1 MMNDLLKLWDN
12 LNEAIPEG
20 VQEFEQDGV
29 KYSIDKKD
37 GYLSVKVEKNT
48 DPEIKN
54 IVVSFKE
61 KLEDLDDD
69 LFIKLFEDF
78 KKEIDVNRFSEL
90 LDKDQYTI
98 EEADEVKGLINQSVK
113 IIHSKLQ
120 DMIENLVDVYDK
132 F

>member
-61 KLEDLDDD
+61 KLENLDDD

>member
-48 DPEIKN
+48 DPEIKD

-61 KLEDLDDD
+61 KLENLDDD
-69 LFIKLFEDF
+69 LFIELFEDL

>member
-1 MMNDLLKLWDN
+1 MMNDLLKLWYN

-69 LFIKLFEDF
+69 LFIELFEDL

>member
-48 DPEIKN
+48 DPEIKD

>member
-61 KLEDLDDD
+61 KLENLDDD
-69 LFIKLFEDF
+69 LFIELFEDL

>member
-48 DPEIKN
+48 DPEIKD
-54 IVVSFKE
+54 IVISFKE

-69 LFIKLFEDF
+69 LFIELFEDL

-120 DMIENLVDVYDK
+120 DMIENLVDAYDK

>member
-1 MMNDLLKLWDN
+1 MVILVL
-12 LNEAIPEG
+12 
-20 VQEFEQDGV
+20 
-29 KYSIDKKD
+29 
-37 GYLSVKVEKNT
+37 KNT

-61 KLEDLDDD
+61 KLEKLDDD
-69 LFIKLFEDF
+69 LFIELFEDL

-98 EEADEVKGLINQSVK
+98 EEANEVKGLINQSVK

>member
-1 MMNDLLKLWDN
+1 MNDLLKLWDN

-48 DPEIKN
+48 DPEIKD

>member
-48 DPEIKN
+48 DPEIKD

-61 KLEDLDDD
+61 KLENLDDD
-69 LFIKLFEDF
+69 LFIELFEDL

-120 DMIENLVDVYDK
+120 DMIENLVDAYDK

>member
-61 KLEDLDDD
+61 KLENLNDD
-69 LFIKLFEDF
+69 LFIELFEDF

>member
-61 KLEDLDDD
+61 KLENLDDD
-69 LFIKLFEDF
+69 LFIELFEDL
-78 KKEIDVNRFSEL
+78 KKEIDINRFSEL

>member
-61 KLEDLDDD
+61 KLENLDDD
-69 LFIKLFEDF
+69 LFIELFEDL
-78 KKEIDVNRFSEL
+78 KKEIDVNRFSKL

-120 DMIENLVDVYDK
+120 DMIENLVNVYDK

>member
-12 LNEAIPEG
+12 LNETIPEG

-48 DPEIKN
+48 DPEIKD
-54 IVVSFKE
+54 IVISFKE

>member
-12 LNEAIPEG
+12 LNKAIPEG

-54 IVVSFKE
+54 VVVSFKE

-69 LFIKLFEDF
+69 LFIELFEDL

>member
-1 MMNDLLKLWDN
+1 MNDLLKLWDN
-12 LNEAIPEG
+12 LNETIPEG

-48 DPEIKN
+48 DPEIKD
-54 IVVSFKE
+54 IVISFKE

-90 LDKDQYTI
+90 LDKD
-98 EEADEVKGLINQSVK
+98 
-113 IIHSKLQ
+113 
-120 DMIENLVDVYDK
+120 
-132 F
+132 

>member
-37 GYLSVKVEKNT
+37 GYLSIKVEKNT
-48 DPEIKN
+48 DPEIKD

-61 KLEDLDDD
+61 KLEKLDDD
-69 LFIKLFEDF
+69 LFIELFEDF

>member
-69 LFIKLFEDF
+69 LFIELFEDL

-98 EEADEVKGLINQSVK
+98 EEANEVKGLINESVK

>member
-69 LFIKLFEDF
+69 LFIELFEDL

>member
-12 LNEAIPEG
+12 LNKAIPEG

-61 KLEDLDDD
+61 KLENLDDD
-69 LFIKLFEDF
+69 LFIELFEDL

>member
-12 LNEAIPEG
+12 LNKAIPEG

-69 LFIKLFEDF
+69 LFIELFEDL

-90 LDKDQYTI
+90 LDKNQYTI

>member
-48 DPEIKN
+48 DPEIKD

-61 KLEDLDDD
+61 KLENLDDD

>member
-12 LNEAIPEG
+12 LNKAIPEG

-69 LFIKLFEDF
+69 LFIELFEDL

>member
-48 DPEIKN
+48 DPEIKD

-61 KLEDLDDD
+61 KLENLDDD
-69 LFIKLFEDF
+69 LFIELFEDF

-98 EEADEVKGLINQSVK
+98 EEADEVKDLINQSVK

>member
-37 GYLSVKVEKNT
+37 GYLSIKVEKNT

-69 LFIKLFEDF
+69 LFIELFEDL

-120 DMIENLVDVYDK
+120 DMIENLVDAYDK